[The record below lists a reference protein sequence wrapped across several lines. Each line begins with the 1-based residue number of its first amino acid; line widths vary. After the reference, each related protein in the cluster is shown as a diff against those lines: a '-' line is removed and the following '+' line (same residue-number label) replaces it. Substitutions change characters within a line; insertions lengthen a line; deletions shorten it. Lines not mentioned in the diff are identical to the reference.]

1 MNKIIRRYK
10 FILGVLIFFLVIMIF
25 INLVSKIRVDKFR
38 LMQQDISLY
47 ETEFKH
53 AKENTFL
60 KFKNDLLNNNIILD
74 NIEYLNDNMV
84 RFDINQNMYID
95 DIYDFLEFLGDMPHL
110 RINRI
115 NIIKNKLDYNLNISA
130 EI

>member
-53 AKENTFL
+53 VKENTFL

>member
-53 AKENTFL
+53 AKENIFL